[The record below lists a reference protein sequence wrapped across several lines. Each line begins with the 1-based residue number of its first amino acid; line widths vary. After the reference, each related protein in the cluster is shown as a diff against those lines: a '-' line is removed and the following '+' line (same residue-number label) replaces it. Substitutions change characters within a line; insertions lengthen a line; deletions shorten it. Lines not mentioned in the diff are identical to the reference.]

1 MKRLWTALAL
11 TVVLFTAGCHCC
23 DSCSPCCYQCPTTC
37 APGYTPACTTCTNNL
52 HARLH
57 NLRGRCAVNLHAPL
71 RTGVSPGPT
80 AARPAYGTTTAP

>member
-37 APGYTPACTTCTNNL
+37 APGYTPACTTCTTTCTPACTTCGGGVPL
-52 HARLH
+52 TYTPPY
-57 NLRGRCAVNLHAPL
+57 AP
-71 RTGVSPGPT
+71 GVSPGPT